1 MNLKLTF
8 YNFKRQLTYFFLFIS
23 TLVFA
28 QSSDLVVTKTINNT
42 TPLVGSN
49 VIFTITAR
57 NNGASNNNNVTVND
71 LLPSGYTYVS
81 NTTSRGTYNSTTGV
95 WTIGNLNNG
104 ASATLTITATVKSSG
119 IYTNT
124 ATINTS
130 SGISDPNLSN
140 NVASVTPLVQ
150 VDSDGDGITNNLDLD
165 DDNDGILDADE
176 NSCITSSKV
185 EGTPIF
191 INDFGTGTVTT
202 DPYVLNHRYTTGDA
216 SDGFYNVRTSGA
228 SGVFYTRTNLTGNK
242 DAGNP
247 TITNGTTAGRY
258 LMINIDSPNNNN

>member
-28 QSSDLVVTKTINNT
+28 QSSDLEVTKTINNT
-42 TPLVGSN
+42 TPRVGSN
-49 VIFTITAR
+49 VIFTITAK
-57 NNGASNNNNVTVND
+57 NNGDSNNKNVTVND

-81 NTTSRGTYNSTTGV
+81 DLPGIGTYNSTTGV
-95 WTIGNLNNG
+95 WTIGYLNKG
-104 ASATLTITATVKSSG
+104 ASVTLTITATVKSSG

-130 SGISDPNLSN
+130 SGISDPDLSN

-150 VDSDGDGITNNLDLD
+150 VDSDGDEVPNSLDLD

-176 NSCITSSKV
+176 NSCITSSKI

-191 INDFGTGTVTT
+191 INDFGTGPKTT
-202 DPYVLNHRYTTGDA
+202 DPMFLIIHIPLVMLMT
-216 SDGFYNVRTSGA
+216 
-228 SGVFYTRTNLTGNK
+228 VF
-242 DAGNP
+242 
-247 TITNGTTAGRY
+247 I
-258 LMINIDSPNNNN
+258 M

>member
-8 YNFKRQLTYFFLFIS
+8 YNFKRQLTYFFLFIN

-28 QSSDLVVTKTINNT
+28 QSDLVVTKTINNT
-42 TPLVGSN
+42 TPLVGNN

-57 NNGASNNNNVTVND
+57 NNGTSNNNNVTVND

-81 NTTSRGTYNSTTGV
+81 NTTSTGTGTYNSTTGV
-95 WTIGNLNNG
+95 WTIGDLNNG
-104 ASATLTITATVKSSG
+104 VTVTLTITATVKSSG

-165 DDNDGILDADE
+165 DDNDGILDTTE
-176 NSCITSSKV
+176 NPCTSAQV
-185 EGTPIF
+185 QWMH
-191 INDFGTGTVTT
+191 N
-202 DPYVLNHRYTTGDA
+202 A
-216 SDGFYNVRTSGA
+216 SSGQ
-228 SGVFYTRTNLTGNK
+228 SE
-242 DAGNP
+242 
-247 TITNGTTAGRY
+247 IGRAHV
-258 LMINIDSPNNNN
+258 